1 MMVSASRE
9 NILPE
14 NSFVLTAQAPQPNAE
29 QEEQQPA
36 QMKKYDSTSGLN
48 DETKDDVNSSSAVDN
63 QTPINHIIGQY
74 DSETSL
80 KQMQLN

>member
-1 MMVSASRE
+1 
-9 NILPE
+9 
-14 NSFVLTAQAPQPNAE
+14 
-29 QEEQQPA
+29 
-36 QMKKYDSTSGLN
+36 MKKYESTSGLN